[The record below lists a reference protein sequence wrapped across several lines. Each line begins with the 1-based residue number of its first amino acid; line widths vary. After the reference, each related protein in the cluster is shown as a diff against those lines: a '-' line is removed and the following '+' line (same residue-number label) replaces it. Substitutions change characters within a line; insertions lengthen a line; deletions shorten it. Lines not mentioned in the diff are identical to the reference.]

1 MKKYILFAAIHLF
14 ATNTFS
20 QLVGLKGGAVYSK
33 IKYVDNWS
41 NNIYLDGMH
50 QGGFIEMNISYRR
63 SRTFELNSSVGFLR
77 AGGRGHKWVQTD
89 VVYGGTDFLVNVTTD
104 FLSLTTTARLKQPIF
119 KNACFFAGAGP
130 KLDILTRYYDNSGLI
145 EYFKWH
151 NSFNRVLYGIRSEVG
166 YRVQYKKSAFCFSI
180 DYIFS
185 INKLGRYKQK
195 PVTNSSHSDKA
206 KLSYLTLGFCWA
218 FDLSGHAN

>member
-1 MKKYILFAAIHLF
+1 MKKYIIFAAIHLF
-14 ATNTFS
+14 VTNTFS
-20 QLVGLKGGAVYSK
+20 QLVGLKGGAVNSR

-41 NNIYLDGMH
+41 NNIYLDRMH
-50 QGGFIEMNISYRR
+50 EGGFIEMDISYRR
-63 SRTFELNSSVGFLR
+63 SRTFELNSSIGFLR
-77 AGGRGHKWVQTD
+77 AGGRGHKWFQD
-89 VVYGGTDFLVNVTTD
+89 FGTIVPVTITTD
-104 FLSLTTTARLKQPIF
+104 FLSLTTTARFKAPIF
-119 KNACFFAGAGP
+119 KNACFFAGTGP

-145 EYFKWH
+145 EYFKWY

-166 YRVQYKKSAFCFSI
+166 YRVQYKKSAFSLSI
-180 DYIFS
+180 NYIFS

-218 FDLSGHAN
+218 FDLSGQAN